1 LWRNLGVTFTGA
13 VNAILDKLEAHYN
26 LGDHDDAIL
35 GLFATHLRRL
45 LSIFEELGEKE
56 DANLLEGRAITALTD
71 PLDQEEVR
79 RQLVWR

>member
-1 LWRNLGVTFTGA
+1 MPLSPSIILVAYTWSICQSWLWRNLGVTFTGA

-45 LSIFEELGEKE
+45 LSIFEELGE
-56 DANLLEGRAITALTD
+56 
-71 PLDQEEVR
+71 
-79 RQLVWR
+79 